1 MPLFSANSNFSPPA
15 DLLITWAWGGE
26 KDVSN
31 RLVYRGM
38 FLSCPSTVFGRCG
51 KIWHKTDHRHEP
63 YPEGFDRLAHTM
75 QMVHLDD
82 FSSLIYQ
89 VLDKHKYLLHSK
101 LTVDVGTPH
110 KQSWE
115 MTRNLLGYV
124 SVVLVSGLPM
134 QTPFPKALMNR
145 ILSPQLGSGLDV
157 WQCKNCQPSWFL
169 GQGHSVTQCKR

>member
-1 MPLFSANSNFSPPA
+1 MVLQHQQLDYGVCVTKKARDTMFNCAKFLSVDFPGALKEHDHPCFVFSNADLFPWTTATLT

-38 FLSCPSTVFGRCG
+38 FLSCPSTVFGR
-51 KIWHKTDHRHEP
+51 HEP
-63 YPEGFDRLAHTM
+63 YPEGFDRLAHTK

-101 LTVDVGTPH
+101 LTVDVGTPR
-110 KQSWE
+110 KQS
-115 MTRNLLGYV
+115 
-124 SVVLVSGLPM
+124 
-134 QTPFPKALMNR
+134 
-145 ILSPQLGSGLDV
+145 
-157 WQCKNCQPSWFL
+157 
-169 GQGHSVTQCKR
+169 